1 MGDVFGGG
9 KGGKSPPSSPD
20 FNQAA
25 QIQADSSRETTREQ
39 TYANR
44 PDQYGPFSSTTWE
57 VIPGTPG
64 SPAGPA
70 SSYGDSGM
78 SGDITGISLNPAL
91 GLGTGSPAPG
101 GGGAQG
107 SAVTQGTPD
116 RWTKRVSLDPRL
128 QAGADGL
135 MGQIASGAGLDPA
148 KERDRAI
155 EAAYGQSTSRLDPR
169 FAAAREAR
177 EAQLAN
183 EGFSRGDEGWRG
195 EFGGG
200 DRGVGSFN
208 LTENDAYQQAM
219 YGAQTGAGNIAFDQ
233 ALASRLQPYQQL
245 GAIQGLS
252 SPQGFTSAQGA
263 QPLQSLAAAMQGYG
277 ANLDSYNATQAQKN
291 SKMNGAAGLGG
302 AAIMASD
309 ERLKTDIVR
318 FGMEAI
324 PGVSW
329 ARWKWKDGSGDGFGV
344 IAQDLEKVRPDL
356 VIEIGGVK
364 HVNYGGL
371 R

>member
-1 MGDVFGGG
+1 MGDVMGGG
-9 KGGKSPPSSPD
+9 KGGKGAPPSPD

-57 VIPGTPG
+57 VTPGTPAAAGAPG
-64 SPAGPA
+64 SGGEFTSTDMEGGLFGSGNLLGRANEAREAG
-70 SSYGDSGM
+70 GG
-78 SGDITGISLNPAL
+78 
-91 GLGTGSPAPG
+91 G
-101 GGGAQG
+101 GGGA
-107 SAVTQGTPD
+107 SGTPD
-116 RWTKRVSLDPRL
+116 RWTQRTTLDPRL

-148 KERDRAI
+148 QERERAI
-155 EAAYGQSTSRLDPR
+155 SAAYSQSTSRLDPR

-200 DRGVGSFN
+200 DRGVGAFN

-252 SPQGFTSAQGA
+252 SPQGFTGA
-263 QPLQSLAAAMQGYG
+263 SGSQPLQSLAAAMQGYG
-277 ANLDSYNATQAQKN
+277 ADMDGYNANQASKN
-291 SKMNGAAGLGG
+291 SKMGGGAQLGT

-309 ERLKTDIVR
+309 ERLKTNIRRHEFEV
-318 FGMEAI
+318 I
-324 PGVSW
+324 PGVHFASW
-329 ARWKWKDGSGDGFGV
+329 EWRTGGHGYGV

-356 VIEIGGVK
+356 VVEIAGVK